1 MKFFRNLLIFVIL
14 CCVLAVGILFAVQNT
29 VTVPLDLLFMQLTE
43 RSVSLWVLLAFA
55 VGGIVGMLT
64 SLGLVLRLRA
74 SLMQANRK
82 LRQAEKNSLKE
93 PAPDVASTSVGE
105 PATAE
110 QPPQKADKMDSPVNE

>member
-1 MKFFRNLLIFVIL
+1 MRFFRNLLTFVVL
-14 CCVLAVGILFAVQNT
+14 CGVLAVGMLFAVQNT
-29 VTVPLDLLFMQLTE
+29 VTVPLDLLFIQLSA

-64 SLGLVLRLRA
+64 SLGLVVRLRA

-82 LRQAEKNSLKE
+82 LRQAEKNSLKQ
-93 PAPDVASTSVGE
+93 PVPDVAGTPAGK

-110 QPPQKADKMDSPVNE
+110 QSQQKADKVDSPLNE